1 VKKGSIIGWLV
12 RITILLLGTASAVG
26 IYHSVLS
33 VKSSIRVQKQYPTET
48 LGLTISTAST
58 IILSTYILFIVLA
71 LITSQ
76 TVLYRT
82 VAILTFVFGI
92 IMMFPTAVIGMGYPS
107 GVQGK
112 LKIVLH
118 DVSGTLI
125 RALGTIERRGY
136 DSSPVYGGSTAKR
149 GWGERRR
156 AER

>member
-1 VKKGSIIGWLV
+1 MKKGSIIGWLV

-92 IMMFPTAVIGMGYPS
+92 IMMFPTAVIGMGYQPDTWPMYL
-107 GVQGK
+107 GAT
-112 LKIVLH
+112 VLLL
-118 DVSGTLI
+118 SITGLMFW
-125 RALGTIERRGY
+125 G
-136 DSSPVYGGSTAKR
+136 AKYVPTKNNR
-149 GWGERRR
+149 LQ
-156 AER
+156 